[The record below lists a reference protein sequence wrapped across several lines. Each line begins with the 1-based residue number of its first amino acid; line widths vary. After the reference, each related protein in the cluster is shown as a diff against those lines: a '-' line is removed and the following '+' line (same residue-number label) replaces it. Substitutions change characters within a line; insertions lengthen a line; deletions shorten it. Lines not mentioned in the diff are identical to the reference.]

1 VLVYLVIDRLCARV
15 CRYNV
20 LVYLVI
26 DRLCAGVCRYNVLVY
41 LVIDRLCARVCRYNV
56 LVYLVIDCLRARVCR
71 YNVLVYLVIDCLCAR
86 VCRYNVLV
94 YLVIDCLC
102 ARVCRYNVLVYLVT
116 FVLSWLVFAV
126 LWWAMQRWHGGGDDG
141 PHAACV
147 DGVDSFTTALLFS
160 IETQHTIGYGSRAV
174 TDRCTGAVA
183 LLMVQ
188 SVFGAVTQCIVTGII
203 FAKVAH
209 RRPPAGQRLGGQR
222 RAGQLPLD
230 AAGEGAQNSLTH
242 THTRLTAVFSGLPG

>member
-1 VLVYLVIDRLCARV
+1 
-15 CRYNV
+15 
-20 LVYLVI
+20 
-26 DRLCAGVCRYNVLVY
+26 
-41 LVIDRLCARVCRYNV
+41 
-56 LVYLVIDCLRARVCR
+56 
-71 YNVLVYLVIDCLCAR
+71 
-86 VCRYNVLV
+86 
-94 YLVIDCLC
+94 
-102 ARVCRYNVLVYLVT
+102 VT

-209 RRPPAGQRLGGQR
+209 RRPPAGQRLGGGGQR
-222 RAGQLPLD
+222 RAGQMPWMQQ
-230 AAGEGAQNSLTH
+230 ATGAKQPRQNIL
-242 THTRLTAVFSGLPG
+242 RLTNTKSEHDKVC